1 MAEDTGNGCRSLGT
15 VPERSSINVSSDEN
29 ASSIYEVG
37 GSSWRPR
44 IDHKRPQEKKK
55 HDLKEDRTR

>member
-37 GSSWRPR
+37 GSSWRPK
-44 IDHKRPQEKKK
+44 IDPKRPLIHEKQNK
-55 HDLKEDRTR
+55 DFE